1 VAETYDAN
9 MTEVETP
16 TTAPPPDDAGTAPE
30 PRWTGRQKLAFRLLF
45 VIGGGLLLLSVYG
58 NIGLGSLW
66 YITGIWWALAQIG
79 SYLVRGEGVEVVLAS
94 GGDQLWMWCMHL
106 GWIVVSLVIVAI
118 WTTLARKR
126 NRPNYR
132 SLAGLLEIFARYGL
146 AISMVYYGVAKAIPT
161 QMGFMQLPAHQLQL
175 TGDTSLFN
183 TLWGFMGASDG
194 YSIVTGLIELAAGL
208 LLLFRKTSLVG
219 AGLAI
224 VATTQV
230 AILDLFYDVP
240 VKIVAWELLVIS
252 VALTARYW
260 RPLLA
265 VAFNRGGAQPVAAL
279 PVAGAQRTWLRITGY
294 TVKSVATTLILLMV
308 VVQSS
313 VLYYVIHTPR
323 SDLDGT
329 WRATSFTI
337 DGRPAALTDRGPA
350 PWPNL
355 AITLRGDADSEVLK
369 MFSTGYDSVVT
380 QEVSGYTTAWLTE
393 QKGDVLELRKKKDD
407 QPLLLT
413 VRLDGDR
420 LRVSATVDGKRI
432 EGEYERRFMERDR
445 SRIRLIQPDDEWGA
459 PSAEQGN

>member
-1 VAETYDAN
+1 MNDPYPSD
-9 MTEVETP
+9 M
-16 TTAPPPDDAGTAPE
+16 TAPENPAPPVADTDAATPE
-30 PRWTGRQKLAFRLLF
+30 PRWTDGQKVAFRLLF
-45 VIGGGLLLLSVYG
+45 VTGGGLLLLSVYG

-66 YITGIWWALAQIG
+66 YVTGIWWALAQIG
-79 SYLVRGEGVEVVLAS
+79 SYAVRGEGVDVVLAS
-94 GGDQLWMWCMHL
+94 GGDQMWMWCMHL
-106 GWIVVSLVIVAI
+106 GWILVSLVIVAA
-118 WTTLARKR
+118 WTALARKSD
-126 NRPNYR
+126 RPNYR
-132 SLAGLLEIFARYGL
+132 SLGGLLEIFARYGL
-146 AISMVYYGVAKAIPT
+146 AISMLYYGFAKAIPT

-208 LLLFRKTSLVG
+208 LLLFRRTALVG
-219 AGLAI
+219 SIVAI

-240 VKIVAWELLVIS
+240 VKLVAWELLVIA

-260 RPLLA
+260 RPLLL
-265 VAFNRGGAQPVAAL
+265 VAFNRDGAHPVPAL
-279 PVAGAQRTWLRITGY
+279 PVAGAQRKWVRVTGYSLKSIMTAFVLITG
-294 TVKSVATTLILLMV
+294 I
-308 VVQSS
+308 VQGG

-355 AITLRGDADSEVLK
+355 AITLRGNADNATLK

-393 QKGDVLELRKKKDD
+393 QKGDVLELRKKKGDA
-407 QPLLLT
+407 PLPLT
-413 VRLDGDR
+413 TRLDGER
-420 LRVSATVDGKRI
+420 LYVSATVDGKRVD
-432 EGEYERRFMERDR
+432 GVYERRFMERDR